1 MENTSQQQWTTVIKP
16 RTGWFDINLKELWQY
31 RDLTVMFVKR
41 NFTVLYKQTILG
53 PAWILLN
60 PLITTLIF
68 NVVFGTM
75 AGMPTDG
82 VPGFL
87 FYMAGNTVWTF
98 FANCV
103 NNTANTFVTNSQV
116 FGKVYFPRLTMPISQ
131 ALTSLINFLIQAAM
145 FVLFWLYFFFTGANI
160 HLTAWMWAVPLV
172 LIQTML
178 LGLGVGIIVSSLT
191 TKYRDL
197 AIAVSFGVQ
206 LWMYVSPV
214 VYPLSTLGESPRL
227 AFLMRLNPM
236 TAPIEIF
243 RTATLGTGSAEVGM
257 FVYSLVFTAVALVLG
272 VVLFSR
278 IEKTFMDTV

>member
-1 MENTSQQQWTTVIKP
+1 
-16 RTGWFDINLKELWQY
+16 
-31 RDLTVMFVKR
+31 
-41 NFTVLYKQTILG
+41 
-53 PAWILLN
+53 
-60 PLITTLIF
+60 
-68 NVVFGTM
+68 
-75 AGMPTDG
+75 
-82 VPGFL
+82 
-87 FYMAGNTVWTF
+87 
-98 FANCV
+98 
-103 NNTANTFVTNSQV
+103 
-116 FGKVYFPRLTMPISQ
+116 
-131 ALTSLINFLIQAAM
+131 M

-214 VYPLSTLGESPRL
+214 VYPLSSLWNQPKLS
-227 AFLMRLNPM
+227 FIVSINPM
-236 TAPIEIF
+236 TAPVEAF
-243 RTATLGTGSAEVGM
+243 RLATLGTGSVSLGGIL
-257 FVYSLVFTAVALVLG
+257 YSLIATAVLLIIG

>member
-1 MENTSQQQWTTVIKP
+1 
-16 RTGWFDINLKELWQY
+16 
-31 RDLTVMFVKR
+31 
-41 NFTVLYKQTILG
+41 
-53 PAWILLN
+53 
-60 PLITTLIF
+60 
-68 NVVFGTM
+68 
-75 AGMPTDG
+75 
-82 VPGFL
+82 
-87 FYMAGNTVWTF
+87 
-98 FANCV
+98 
-103 NNTANTFVTNSQV
+103 
-116 FGKVYFPRLTMPISQ
+116 
-131 ALTSLINFLIQAAM
+131 M